1 MNILKGWPV
10 WVSFSAC
17 TAPALDIVYV
27 MDGSGSIGTANF
39 ELAKE
44 FVAITLDGFDI
55 GEDKARVAVVQY
67 SSSAQTE
74 IRLGQFNNKTQ
85 LMAAVR
91 AIGYVTY

>member
-1 MNILKGWPV
+1 MNILKSWLV

-17 TAPALDIVYV
+17 AAPALDIVYV

-44 FVAITLDGFDI
+44 FVAITLDGLDI
-55 GEDKARVAVVQY
+55 GEDKAKVGVVQY
-67 SSSAQTE
+67 SSGARTE
-74 IRLGQFNNKTQ
+74 ISLGQFNNKAQ